1 MLAKFS
7 QQFDDTASASELV
20 FLLSQGSLF
29 FRFQIHSEDLRFL
42 FLVPEPIKKEQKWKL
57 MWMN

>member
-42 FLVPEPIKKEQKWKL
+42 FLVPEPIKKEQK
-57 MWMN
+57 